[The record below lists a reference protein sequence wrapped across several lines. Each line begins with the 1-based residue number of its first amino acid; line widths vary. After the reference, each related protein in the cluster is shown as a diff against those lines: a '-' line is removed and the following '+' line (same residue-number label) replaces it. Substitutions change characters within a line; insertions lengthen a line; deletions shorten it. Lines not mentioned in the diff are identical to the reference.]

1 MGNAAQ
7 VCYQSQQVD
16 LALISKVSC
25 CKGSA
30 STVGYTV
37 SCFADSLLLFRY
49 LAFAV
54 NYFIG
59 SGPFVRALR
68 YWANTATTDLAKA
81 RESSATG
88 FKLSDTILVPMIGQP
103 KQRTA
108 AGQVKAVDVLVP
120 PGIDCADETQIFKA
134 LGLAY
139 VPAYMR
145 YFGTNFQ

>member
-1 MGNAAQ
+1 M
-7 VCYQSQQVD
+7 
-16 LALISKVSC
+16 
-25 CKGSA
+25 
-30 STVGYTV
+30 
-37 SCFADSLLLFRY
+37 LFRY

-68 YWANTATTDLAKA
+68 YWANTATKKLAQQMA
-81 RESSATG
+81 PSATG
-88 FKLSDTILVPMIGQP
+88 FKLSDSVLVPMIGQP

-120 PGIDCADETQIFKA
+120 PGIDCDDETQIFKA

-139 VPAYMR
+139 VPPYMR